1 MSSVGASRQPLTIKK
16 LLVSA
21 AVIAAGLVLAILVVT
36 AKPKPQP
43 SVPEAPLAPVV
54 AVVAVTPKAM
64 PLTVVTQGTVE
75 PMRRINLSAQVSGK
89 VLKVGKNF
97 LEGAYFEQDELL
109 VQLEQADYEF
119 AIARA
124 KAQVAAAEQRLAE
137 ERGRNLQAKRE
148 WRELGSKEANAL
160 FLRLPQLKSA
170 EAALDAA
177 KADLAAAELALE
189 RTTIRAPF
197 AGRLER
203 KQVDVGQFLGA
214 GSSVATIH
222 AADTFEVRLPLSD
235 SQWSSL
241 GLSVAGHDI
250 PEHPV
255 TLSAQFGT
263 EKRHWQAVIRRF
275 EAALDPQS
283 RIVQAIAEVRLDNGD
298 GTPQQSLTSG
308 MFVQADIQTPPVPGL
323 VQLPL
328 SALRADDTVMVVDQ
342 ASTLVRKPV
351 IVRERHPDWVRVSG
365 LLAGER
371 VVSVQTPALL
381 SGLEVTIASDAA
393 TTGSTTL

>member
-54 AVVAVTPKAM
+54 AVVAVMPKAM

-170 EAALDAA
+170 ETALAAA

-263 EKRHWQAVIRRF
+263 EQRHWQAVIRRF

-328 SALRADDTVMVVDQ
+328 SALRADDTVMVVTE
-342 ASTLVRKPV
+342 ASTLIRKPV

>member
-21 AVIAAGLVLAILVVT
+21 AVIATGLVLAILVVT

-54 AVVAVTPKAM
+54 AVVAVMPKAM

-89 VLKVGKNF
+89 VLEVGKNF

-170 EAALDAA
+170 EAALAAA

-255 TLSAQFGT
+255 TLSAQFGA
-263 EKRHWQAVIRRF
+263 EQRHWQAVIRRF

-283 RIVQAIAEVRLDNGD
+283 RIVQAIAEVRLDNDYGA
-298 GTPQQSLTSG
+298 PQQSLTSG

-328 SALRADDTVMVVDQ
+328 SALRADDTVMVVTE
-342 ASTLVRKPV
+342 ASTLIRKPV

-381 SGLEVTIASDAA
+381 SGLEVTIAADAA
-393 TTGSTTL
+393 KTGSVTL

>member
-263 EKRHWQAVIRRF
+263 EQRHWQAVIRRF

-342 ASTLVRKPV
+342 ASTLIRKPV

-393 TTGSTTL
+393 TTSSTTL

>member
-54 AVVAVTPKAM
+54 AVVAVMPKAM

-170 EAALDAA
+170 EATLAAA

-203 KQVDVGQFLGA
+203 KQVDVGQFLAA

-263 EKRHWQAVIRRF
+263 EQRHWQAVIRRF

-283 RIVQAIAEVRLDNGD
+283 RIVQAIAEVRLDNGY
-298 GTPQQSLTSG
+298 GAPQQSLTSG

-328 SALRADDTVMVVDQ
+328 SALRADDTVMVVTE
-342 ASTLVRKPV
+342 ASTLIRKPV

>member
-263 EKRHWQAVIRRF
+263 EQRHWQAVIRRF

-328 SALRADDTVMVVDQ
+328 SALRADDTVMIVDQ
-342 ASTLVRKPV
+342 ASTLIRKPV

-393 TTGSTTL
+393 TTSSTTL

>member
-21 AVIAAGLVLAILVVT
+21 AVITAGLVLAILVVT

-43 SVPEAPLAPVV
+43 RVPEAPLAPVV
-54 AVVAVTPKAM
+54 AVVAVMPKAM

-148 WRELGSKEANAL
+148 WRELGSTEANAL

-255 TLSAQFGT
+255 TLSAQFGA
-263 EKRHWQAVIRRF
+263 EQRHWQAVIRRF

-283 RIVQAIAEVRLDNGD
+283 RIVQAIAEVRLDNGE
-298 GTPQQSLTSG
+298 GVSQQSLTSG

-342 ASTLVRKPV
+342 ASTLIRKSV
-351 IVRERHPDWVRVSG
+351 IVRERHSDWVRVSG

-381 SGLEVTIASDAA
+381 SGLEVTVAADAA
-393 TTGSTTL
+393 TTGSVTL

>member
-21 AVIAAGLVLAILVVT
+21 AVIAAGLVLAILVVA

-97 LEGAYFEQDELL
+97 LEGAYFEQGELL

-263 EKRHWQAVIRRF
+263 EQRHWQAVIRRF

-328 SALRADDTVMVVDQ
+328 SALRADDTVMVVTE
-342 ASTLVRKPV
+342 ASTLIRKPV

>member
-263 EKRHWQAVIRRF
+263 EQRHWQAVIRRF

-328 SALRADDTVMVVDQ
+328 SALRADDTVMIVDQ
-342 ASTLVRKPV
+342 ASTLIRKPV

>member
-263 EKRHWQAVIRRF
+263 EQRHWQAVIRRF

-393 TTGSTTL
+393 TTSSTTL

>member
-263 EKRHWQAVIRRF
+263 EQRHWQAVIRRF